1 MEAREQRALLK
12 QKWAEQGHP
21 CLSLSLNV
29 PGYPKSSPTVA
40 SFFDHCLDELKYHL
54 GAHQLAVKLEMAIKI
69 SDEAGDFFLVPVVSG
84 KHPLEDWKQLC
95 ESFEENHPL
104 GRFVDVDLNDQQGA
118 PVSSG
123 KSKLCFFC
131 QMEPAIQCRRQK
143 THELEMVRCFMFDK
157 MAEYNKKQAESAIV
171 KRLSSLAMK
180 ALLYEISLTPKPGLV
195 DKFSNG
201 SHADMNYLTFL
212 DSSAAISPYFGDLV
226 WEGLSFGKEDDSMAL
241 PIIRS
246 IGLRMEAAMYEATG
260 KVNTHKG
267 VIFLMGLSLF
277 ACGLLYKRYGHFGSE
292 PFRSVVAG
300 ICKDLVQNEL
310 TVIPGRELTH
320 GEEIF
325 HKFGFSGA
333 RGEAESGFRTVFEQG
348 LTQLAETSCLH
359 DDALTRCFLSIA
371 SVNKDTNILFR
382 SGSEVLSTFQH
393 LCREILK
400 NFNEANFSLL
410 VSYCE
415 TENISPGG
423 SADLLAISVFVWS
436 VMKEEG
442 KEFIATII
450 QKK

>member
-123 KSKLCFFC
+123 KSKMCFFC
-131 QMEPAIQCRRQK
+131 QKEPAIHCRRLK
-143 THELEMVRCFMFDK
+143 IHDLERVRGFMFEK
-157 MAEYNKKQAESAIV
+157 MAEYNKKQSESSIV
-171 KRLSSLAMK
+171 KRLSGLALK

-201 SHADMNYLTFL
+201 SHADMNFLTFL
-212 DSSAAISPYFGDLV
+212 DSSSAISPWFGELV
-226 WEGLSFGKEDDSMAL
+226 QEGFSFGKEDDSMAL
-241 PIIRS
+241 PIIRR
-246 IGLRMEAAMYEATG
+246 IGLKMEAAMYEVTG

-277 ACGLLYKRYGHFGSE
+277 ASGMLYKRYGHIESGH
-292 PFRSVVAG
+292 FRSVVAG

-320 GEEIF
+320 GEKIF
-325 HKFGFSGA
+325 HEFGFSGA

-348 LTQLAETSCLH
+348 LPQLEETSRL
-359 DDALTRCFLSIA
+359 DDEVLTRCFLAIA
-371 SVNKDTNILFR
+371 AVNKDTNILYR

-423 SADLLAISVFVWS
+423 SADLLAIAIFIWS
-436 VMKEEG
+436 AMKVEE
-442 KEFIATII
+442 KDFNVTYI
-450 QKK
+450 QNK